1 MAGAN
6 AYAAKLATSPRI
18 IVIIPSHHNGSY
30 KYEKPPEPALTPES
44 PAFFSPTF
52 LITKLDPM
60 NALDD
65 MAKLKPL
72 ILSIDTT
79 MSGGIFS
86 HELLEPGNKFLG
98 LLLLELQEPILALGL
113 LEV

>member
-1 MAGAN
+1 MMLRAPRGVTSTAGAN

-30 KYEKPPEPALTPES
+30 RYEKPPEAARTPLS

-52 LITKLDPM
+52 LITKLEPM

-65 MAKLKPL
+65 MAKVKPL
-72 ILSIDTT
+72 TLSKDAT

-86 HELLEPGNKFLG
+86 VKN
-98 LLLLELQEPILALGL
+98 
-113 LEV
+113 